1 MTTVSNIGIGAHLAG
16 NAAAKARH
24 GMNEAIARLSTGNRA
39 MYGGDA
45 AGHGAGLQFR
55 AEGKSAYVAA
65 RGAEDGISFLQAAE
79 SALFEIA
86 AIITRVRELRVQ
98 AAQGNNNLFGAG
110 EHMAIIVEA
119 QAAAAAANAI
129 DAYELNGTALL
140 TAAVNIITDLDG
152 GTTSL
157 GTAAGINLDSSSS
170 FVAASTTDTQMALIQ
185 DALGDVAAGIAALK
199 GTQGALYALAANG
212 EAAAARLMDT
222 DFAAM
227 SAQLAKFSVLNQS
240 AMAMVAQ
247 ASQANTALLSVLQ

>member
-86 AIITRVRELRVQ
+86 ALNTRMRELEVQ
-98 AAQGNNNLFGAG
+98 SKSALLGTGEAAAIAAEETAVAAAGNN
-110 EHMAIIVEA
+110 
-119 QAAAAAANAI
+119 I
-129 DAYELNGTALL
+129 DTYALNGTALL

-157 GTAAGINLDSSSS
+157 GTAAGLTL
-170 FVAASTTDTQMALIQ
+170 AADAADAQTALIQ
-185 DALGDVAAGIAALK
+185 DALGDVAAGQAALK
-199 GTQGALYALAANG
+199 GYQGALYALAANS
-212 EAAAARLMDT
+212 EAAASRLMDT

-247 ASQANTALLSVLQ
+247 ANQANSALLSVLQ

>member
-86 AIITRVRELRVQ
+86 ALNTRMRELEVQ
-98 AAQGNNNLFGAG
+98 SKSALLGTGEAAAIAAEETAVAAAGNN
-110 EHMAIIVEA
+110 
-119 QAAAAAANAI
+119 I
-129 DAYELNGTALL
+129 DTYALNGTALL

-157 GTAAGINLDSSSS
+157 GTAAGLTL
-170 FVAASTTDTQMALIQ
+170 AADAADAQMALIQ
-185 DALGDVAAGIAALK
+185 DALGDVAAGQAALK
-199 GTQGALYALAANG
+199 GYQGALYALAANS
-212 EAAAARLMDT
+212 EAAASRLMDT

-247 ASQANTALLSVLQ
+247 ANQANSALLSVLQ